1 MSNMKVAI
9 IGAGNV
15 GAQAAMR
22 ILERDLADIVLLDI
36 QEDLARAKALD
47 MMDAGAVLGFKSR
60 IYATADYA
68 DIKGSE
74 IVVITAGFTRKP
86 GMSRDELLEKNAG
99 VVKGAVLEIKQYCP
113 QAIILVVTNPLDILT
128 YLALKVS
135 EFLPNRVIGMAGVLD
150 CARFSVQVAG
160 LSKIASSEIKSVI
173 LGSHADK
180 MLILPR
186 FSEYNGKPIE
196 KLLNSDY
203 LELAKEN
210 TRGRGAEIVNLLK
223 GGSAFFAPSAGI
235 LKMVEAII
243 KDKKEIMPACAYL
256 EGQYGLKDITLGTL
270 AKIGR
275 GGVEEIIELGLS
287 VDEKA
292 ILQQTAEEIRI
303 SFKKLNLT

>member
-1 MSNMKVAI
+1 MKISI

-36 QEDLARAKALD
+36 QEDLARAKAMD
-47 MMDAGAVLGFKSR
+47 MMDAGAILGFKSR
-60 IYATADYA
+60 IVGTADYTQVK
-68 DIKGSE
+68 DSE
-74 IVVITAGFTRKP
+74 IVVVTAGFTRKP
-86 GMSRDELLEKNAG
+86 GMTRDELLEKNAG
-99 VVKGAVLEIKQYCP
+99 VVRGAVLEIQRYAP
-113 QAIILVVTNPLDILT
+113 NAIIMVVTNPLDILT

-135 EFLPNRVIGMAGVLD
+135 EFLPNRVMGMAGVLD
-150 CARFSVQVAG
+150 SARFSVQVAG
-160 LSKIASSEIKSVI
+160 LSKMASSEIKSVI
-173 LGSHADK
+173 LGSHSDK

-196 KLLNSDY
+196 KLFNSDY

-210 TRGRGAEIVNLLK
+210 TRVRGAEIVNLLK

-235 LKMVEAII
+235 LKMVEAVI
-243 KDKKEIMPACAYL
+243 KDKKEIMPVCAYL

-275 GGVEEIIELGLS
+275 GGVEEIIELGLTS
-287 VDEKA
+287 EEKHV
-292 ILQQTAEEIRI
+292 LCNTAEEIRI
-303 SFKKLNLT
+303 AYKKISVK